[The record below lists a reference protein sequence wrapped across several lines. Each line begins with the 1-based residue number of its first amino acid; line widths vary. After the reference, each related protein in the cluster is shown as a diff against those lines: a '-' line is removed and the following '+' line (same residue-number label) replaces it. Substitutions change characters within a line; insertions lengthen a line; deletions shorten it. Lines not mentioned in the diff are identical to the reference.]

1 MRLRIF
7 EPFAR
12 PHTFQH
18 ISRQRNRLIAAGLTI
33 AEIHVIQTALRI
45 ILHHRTDITTIKC
58 PHRLAY
64 TETAI
69 RRILCNPGLYL
80 SIFPNNR
87 LRGVLYRLRSL
98 RRTYRHDRLCLC
110 DLCGLGYGIKR

>member
-7 EPFAR
+7 EPFAS

-18 ISRQRNRLIAAGLTI
+18 ISRQCDCLIAAGLTI
-33 AEIHVIQTALRI
+33 AEIYVIQVTLRI
-45 ILHHRTDITTIKC
+45 ILYHRTDIALIQC

-98 RRTYRHDRLCLC
+98 RRTYRHDRLCRPG
-110 DLCGLGYGIKR
+110 GLGYGIKR